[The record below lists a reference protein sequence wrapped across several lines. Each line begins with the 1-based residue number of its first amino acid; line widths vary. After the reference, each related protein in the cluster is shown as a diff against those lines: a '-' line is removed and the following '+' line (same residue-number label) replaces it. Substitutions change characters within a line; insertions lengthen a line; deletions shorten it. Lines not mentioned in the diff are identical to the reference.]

1 MSKMENKSRR
11 LTVILPNNYEVNLTV
26 GLRDRA
32 QDVLNQ
38 LSDLL
43 GIKELDFFG
52 LSVIKDNQTLFL
64 DLKQKL
70 SMYLPKSWRKNS
82 FKEIVVLYL
91 KVQYFVENAQL
102 IVNDKTQEL
111 YYAEVKGR
119 VLSSRCY
126 EQEGLYFQLA
136 AYALQADLG
145 DSVEGQVA
153 YFKPQD
159 FFPFWI
165 IQKRGNDYILEHS
178 PALHREI
185 TGMTSSE
192 ATLLF
197 IQEAC
202 TLSDVPITSYR
213 MLKAKREQGGG
224 VLLGLASKG
233 LQIFDM
239 LNGEQQFL
247 YDLAWSNIYSITFQ
261 GRNFEIRADGLHGKK
276 LVLYT
281 YSVMQAK
288 HLLQHISNSHRLHL
302 NTKPLAMRIKGKIG
316 RRTHREVYITDGS
329 DMVMEESDDE
339 LPLMKYHLA
348 NVRKQTIGAFSFQN
362 FEEQECR
369 HVFKGTDVTNATYD
383 LEMSVDEPDEIFVD
397 DPEDVLRLL
406 MLEGVSVDGPLF
418 TPMSH
423 WKGVIE
429 KHQLFC
435 RPHHENVKEHDGLR
449 I

>member
-1 MSKMENKSRR
+1 MSTMENQSRH

-26 GLRDRA
+26 GLKDRG

-43 GIKELDFFG
+43 GIKELEFFG
-52 LSVIKDNQTLFL
+52 LSVVKDNQPLFL
-64 DLKQKL
+64 DLEQKL
-70 SMYLPKSWRKNS
+70 YMYLPKCWRKNTLNVKS
-82 FKEIVVLYL
+82 TRNKGCAKISTDKEIVVLYL

-102 IVNDKTQEL
+102 ILNYKTQEL

-119 VLSSRCY
+119 VLISRCY

-145 DSVEGQVA
+145 DCVEGQSA

-165 IQKRGNDYILEHS
+165 IQKHGNDYILEHS

-192 ATLLF
+192 AALLF
-197 IQEAC
+197 IQEAF

-224 VLLGLASKG
+224 VLLGLASTG
-233 LQIFDM
+233 LQVFEM

-247 YDLAWSNIYSITFQ
+247 YDLAWSNIHSITFQ

-281 YSVMQAK
+281 YSVMHAK

-302 NTKPLAMRIKGKIG
+302 TMRNKEKIE
-316 RRTHREVYITDGS
+316 RRPHREVYITDGS
-329 DMVMEESDDE
+329 DTVIEESDDE
-339 LPLMKYHLA
+339 LPLMKFHLA
-348 NVRKQTIGAFSFQN
+348 NARKQTIGAFSFQN

-369 HVFKGTDVTNATYD
+369 HVLKGTDVANTTYD
-383 LEMSVDEPDEIFVD
+383 LEMSVDESDEMFVD
-397 DPEDVLRLL
+397 DPEVVLHVLEL
-406 MLEGVSVDGPLF
+406 LEGVSVDGPLF
-418 TPMSH
+418 TQMSH
-423 WKGVIE
+423 WKDVIE
-429 KHQLFC
+429 KHQHFL
-435 RPHHENVKEHDGLR
+435 
-449 I
+449 